1 MSTATSP
8 ADTTPL
14 KRKAKVVAAVDLP
27 EIPAGTPGKV
37 TMVSGL
43 TWIRYWVRFA
53 NGITRGSID
62 RSELTTPEQWAKRA

>member
-1 MSTATSP
+1 MSSTTMP
-8 ADTTPL
+8 ADTTPFA
-14 KRKAKVVAAVDLP
+14 RKAKVVAAVDLP

-62 RSELTTPEQWAKRA
+62 RTALVTPEQWALRG